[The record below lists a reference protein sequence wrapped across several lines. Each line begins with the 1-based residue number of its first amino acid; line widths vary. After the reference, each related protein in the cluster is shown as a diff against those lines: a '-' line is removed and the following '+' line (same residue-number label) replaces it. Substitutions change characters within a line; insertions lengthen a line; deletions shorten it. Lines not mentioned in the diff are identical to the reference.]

1 MKTKTNPRFVILQ
14 KNIHSE
20 NYWIKTEAEWQKR
33 LDDNKIAINPE
44 KVNYVTATFDSGID
58 LKTHRTSSI
67 KRVGISFGAQAY
79 VEVDGTFEEI
89 VSALSK

>member
-1 MKTKTNPRFVILQ
+1 MKTKPRFVILQ

-20 NYWIKTEAEWQKR
+20 NHWIKTEADWKKR

-44 KVNYVTATFDSGID
+44 TVTYVTATFDSLID

-67 KRVGISFGAQAY
+67 KRVGISFGAHCY

-89 VSALSK
+89 VSALSN